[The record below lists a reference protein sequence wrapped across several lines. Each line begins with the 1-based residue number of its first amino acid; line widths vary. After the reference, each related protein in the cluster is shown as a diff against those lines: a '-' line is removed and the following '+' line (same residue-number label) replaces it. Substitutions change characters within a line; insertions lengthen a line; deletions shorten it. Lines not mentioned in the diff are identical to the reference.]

1 MEDNMKNP
9 PKQYETIPVE
19 FNTYNGKW
27 SINDEAIH
35 RGANYAE
42 KHAKA
47 NLDLARYKEAT
58 VFAILKNAYQEGFLH
73 GFEHKF
79 DDHNYERQ
87 TDMVSECP
95 TEEKKDGNTP

>member
-1 MEDNMKNP
+1 MKNP

-35 RGANYAE
+35 RGVNYANKNE
-42 KHAKA
+42 EIIQTELRGISLH
-47 NLDLARYKEAT
+47 
-58 VFAILKNAYQEGFLH
+58 AILKNAYQEGFLH

-79 DDHNYERQ
+79 DQHNY
-87 TDMVSECP
+87 
-95 TEEKKDGNTP
+95 EEKKDG